1 MGTMRLREYS
11 MENKVYRILQDS
23 IKVHQSLLG
32 KVEIIEL
39 ITKNFITTI
48 ENGNKILIFGNG
60 GSAAD
65 AQHMAGEFINRFLM
79 ERFPLPAIA
88 LTTDTSVLTCIGNDV
103 GFDEIFALQIQALT
117 SPGDLVMAI
126 STSGNSPNVIRGIEV
141 ARAKGN
147 TTVGFTGQD
156 GGVLR
161 SVVDLCLCVP
171 SNCTPRI
178 QEAHI
183 TLIHIVCELLERSLF
198 GE

>member
-1 MGTMRLREYS
+1 